1 MDIMIKI
8 DIFNKKL
15 EILKDKMIF
24 PIRCFTCNKLVG
36 NKWQEYETRIKKGE
50 EIKKVLDS
58 MGMTRYCCRRMF
70 MGHVE
75 LIDRIL
81 ENGR

>member
-1 MDIMIKI
+1 
-8 DIFNKKL
+8 
-15 EILKDKMIF
+15 MIF

-36 NKWQEYETRIKKGE
+36 NKWQEYETRTKKGE
-50 EIKKVLDS
+50 EIKKVLDT
-58 MGMTRYCCRRMF
+58 MGMSRYCCRRMF

-81 ENGR
+81 ENSR

>member
-1 MDIMIKI
+1 MIKI

>member
-1 MDIMIKI
+1 
-8 DIFNKKL
+8 
-15 EILKDKMIF
+15 MIF

-36 NKWQEYETRIKKGE
+36 NKWQEYEMRTKKGE
-50 EIKKVLDS
+50 EIKKVLDT
-58 MGMTRYCCRRMF
+58 MGMSRYCCRRMF

-81 ENGR
+81 ENSR